1 MGLCVLVYMTMLCFC
16 EPYLLSTHIYRYYIV
31 GPWSLVAFLPLPL
44 LRNLSE
50 QVGKGICPE
59 CLAGLDDCPYEDV
72 RKCPAWKPTEG
83 LEKPWDPQDP
93 SPLLE
98 IPHREFSPHLL
109 FRKDPFH
116 VYKQTIGG
124 HWVASCVVLLM
135 DLGYWSRV
143 GQSTQADVLL
153 EFACEDFNFYV
164 KHEFQGRHVAN
175 IKNFTKALFHW
186 HRIQTFPFGRF
197 KGADCMLMVRWL
209 HQCVSKGVVVPGANQ
224 RPNVS
229 LIHRPLDP
237 SHTNMLALVLEGCR
251 ASLQF
256 WRVLHNEGTWHCRNA
271 AVLVVDSSQSFS
283 DCYSKL
289 ASQCH
294 MLKLRRFHLEPTLH
308 YMHHFAVDTQERL
321 DLNDMHILS
330 PNNDNCETDEDF
342 VGRVSRLSRSVHALS
357 IPQRTIQRYKIK
369 AYFVFT
375 GQDWG
380 SSGVKRRGK
389 KRKQLRPRQWKKA
402 EIAGAPVR
410 ATPGHGDWCNQLHT
424 YTHVLFLVE
433 LPQKSSNELKFWCFC
448 NCPKKM
454 RQRSLKV
461 YIYVCVCMYTYIW
474 LNHHV

>member
-1 MGLCVLVYMTMLCFC
+1 MNHICFQ
-16 EPYLLSTHIYRYYIV
+16 PIYRYYIV

-72 RKCPAWKPTEG
+72 RKCPGWKPTEG

-153 EFACEDFNFYV
+153 EFAYEDFNFYV

-389 KRKQLRPRQWKKA
+389 KRKQLRPRQ
-402 EIAGAPVR
+402 
-410 ATPGHGDWCNQLHT
+410 
-424 YTHVLFLVE
+424 
-433 LPQKSSNELKFWCFC
+433 
-448 NCPKKM
+448 
-454 RQRSLKV
+454 
-461 YIYVCVCMYTYIW
+461 
-474 LNHHV
+474 

>member
-16 EPYLLSTHIYRYYIV
+16 EPYLLSTHIYIYRYYIV

-153 EFACEDFNFYV
+153 EFAYEDFNFYV

-175 IKNFTKALFHW
+175 IKNFTKACSTG
-186 HRIQTFPFGRF
+186 IAF
-197 KGADCMLMVRWL
+197 KHVR
-209 HQCVSKGVVVPGANQ
+209 
-224 RPNVS
+224 
-229 LIHRPLDP
+229 
-237 SHTNMLALVLEGCR
+237 LV
-251 ASLQF
+251 AS
-256 WRVLHNEGTWHCRNA
+256 RV
-271 AVLVVDSSQSFS
+271 
-283 DCYSKL
+283 
-289 ASQCH
+289 
-294 MLKLRRFHLEPTLH
+294 
-308 YMHHFAVDTQERL
+308 
-321 DLNDMHILS
+321 
-330 PNNDNCETDEDF
+330 
-342 VGRVSRLSRSVHALS
+342 
-357 IPQRTIQRYKIK
+357 RT
-369 AYFVFT
+369 
-375 GQDWG
+375 
-380 SSGVKRRGK
+380 
-389 KRKQLRPRQWKKA
+389 
-402 EIAGAPVR
+402 
-410 ATPGHGDWCNQLHT
+410 
-424 YTHVLFLVE
+424 
-433 LPQKSSNELKFWCFC
+433 
-448 NCPKKM
+448 
-454 RQRSLKV
+454 
-461 YIYVCVCMYTYIW
+461 VC
-474 LNHHV
+474 